1 MALTDK
7 ATPILVVTVDAMAVR
22 ECELSC
28 LSPFPNRSCYVPGY
42 SVPNRSCYVPPDTAC
57 PRIQRPLSDDQATVA
72 S

>member
-1 MALTDK
+1 MALTGK

-28 LSPFPNRSCYVPGY
+28 LSPFPNRSCYVLGY
-42 SVPNRSCYVPPDTAC
+42 G
-57 PRIQRPLSDDQATVA
+57 QPLPDDQATVA